1 MDHIDLSATD
11 TPPPRAAEE
20 GDEADC
26 PRSFLAA
33 LIATAPI
40 APVAAAL
47 MTVAAY
53 SGSAGLSPLWGEA
66 VPLWAQLAS
75 HPLVVSVAT
84 LLAAWLLLS
93 LPYFLL
99 GFTAANRANA
109 SSYYGLWDRLRQLQA
124 QCAQLCPDPGP
135 GGGCRY
141 PDSPLKS
148 SAADE
153 ACAHREAIRRA
164 LRSGGPRWTLGS
176 GYIALW
182 ERTDRA
188 EEALIDVKPREAAI
202 ADAWYDFMRADSS
215 SINNRD
221 ELRTRIDAAARC
233 LRALEV
239 PASRQQHPGPAG
251 NAADGGVAVEEGTP
265 AAVVAQR
272 AASAN
277 GEQVVDAREATGS
290 PVPFQG
296 AVAAAAAQPGMQLKM
311 DLPRSETEARTILRQ
326 VRRSINNY
334 RSERWAGLVRARN
347 NLALAMA
354 LTSVFVYTILWLAI
368 IDGASAAT
376 IGAATAFF
384 LAGATVGLF
393 NQCYNDSRTATVVD
407 DYGLAG
413 ARLLVTPLISGV
425 AAVAGVFLVSMLSIS
440 QLQVQSNGPSNT
452 SLIDFFN
459 LQDHPFSLIVA
470 ATFGLTPGL
479 LVDRLKEQAEQYKQD
494 LQSSKA
500 AGTSANQ

>member
-1 MDHIDLSATD
+1 
-11 TPPPRAAEE
+11 
-20 GDEADC
+20 
-26 PRSFLAA
+26 
-33 LIATAPI
+33 
-40 APVAAAL
+40 
-47 MTVAAY
+47 
-53 SGSAGLSPLWGEA
+53 
-66 VPLWAQLAS
+66 
-75 HPLVVSVAT
+75 
-84 LLAAWLLLS
+84 
-93 LPYFLL
+93 
-99 GFTAANRANA
+99 
-109 SSYYGLWDRLRQLQA
+109 
-124 QCAQLCPDPGP
+124 
-135 GGGCRY
+135 
-141 PDSPLKS
+141 
-148 SAADE
+148 
-153 ACAHREAIRRA
+153 
-164 LRSGGPRWTLGS
+164 
-176 GYIALW
+176 
-182 ERTDRA
+182 
-188 EEALIDVKPREAAI
+188 
-202 ADAWYDFMRADSS
+202 
-215 SINNRD
+215 
-221 ELRTRIDAAARC
+221 
-233 LRALEV
+233 
-239 PASRQQHPGPAG
+239 
-251 NAADGGVAVEEGTP
+251 
-265 AAVVAQR
+265 
-272 AASAN
+272 
-277 GEQVVDAREATGS
+277 
-290 PVPFQG
+290 
-296 AVAAAAAQPGMQLKM
+296 M

-440 QLQVQSNGPSNT
+440 QLQVHSNGAPT
-452 SLIDFFN
+452 TMLIDFFN